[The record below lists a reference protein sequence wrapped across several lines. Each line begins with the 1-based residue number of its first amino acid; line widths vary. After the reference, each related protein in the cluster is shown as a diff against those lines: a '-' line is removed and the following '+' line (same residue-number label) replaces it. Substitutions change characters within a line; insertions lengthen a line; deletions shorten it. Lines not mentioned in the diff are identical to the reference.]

1 MKAACCTLLWLC
13 NSAVITGSMCY
24 VWLHVQ
30 HHVRSSS
37 GGSRLEVLAS
47 HTSYEQSAAA
57 EASEKASL
65 LNGMVGIDAPHLT
78 ILAVCA
84 CWD

>member
-1 MKAACCTLLWLC
+1 MSHA
-13 NSAVITGSMCY
+13 
-24 VWLHVQ
+24 Q

-47 HTSYEQSAAA
+47 HPSYEQSPAA

-65 LNGMVGIDAPHLT
+65 LNSMVSRRF
-78 ILAVCA
+78 
-84 CWD
+84 

>member
-1 MKAACCTLLWLC
+1 M
-13 NSAVITGSMCY
+13 
-24 VWLHVQ
+24 
-30 HHVRSSS
+30 
-37 GGSRLEVLAS
+37 LAS

-84 CWD
+84 CWGLTGVISSICVNAVITFVCTNLVFANCGTSSNVDPGPDVSLS